1 MVLIMTV
8 KEGTWSAST
17 STGTSAETGSSIAA
31 LPADLLESIL
41 LYTVQTPKDLA
52 TCALTCKAFAKRISC
67 PNILWRA
74 IAVHRYGLEVAEASE
89 TLYCCIYDNDWKALV
104 TDNNRKGALP
114 TLSDPKPCFY
124 SANRTH
130 YFFCCLIVAVKW
142 NRLKGQ
148 IRIYIDARGESD
160 LPPPYGSS
168 VRVKVGCEEFGTEMI
183 ARGRWVSELSEEE
196 TRPGHYKG
204 YLAFPQDAFID
215 AGTYMFCYDDQGF
228 PTMEEYGS
236 VPIMTV
242 PAWRGLSD
250 AFICS
255 SRAANT
261 EMQARRTYSTRAS
274 PFAKDTPES
283 EHARWKKWVSKA
295 TLERHTKRIF
305 FGGERQPQWWV

>member
-1 MVLIMTV
+1 MVLITEM
-8 KEGTWSAST
+8 KEETSSTST
-17 STGTSAETGSSIAA
+17 STGASAGTCSSSIAA
-31 LPADLLESIL
+31 LPADLLEIVL
-41 LYTVQTPKDLA
+41 LYTVQTPRDLA
-52 TCALTCKAFAKRISC
+52 ACALTCKAFSKAASC

-89 TLYCCIYDNDWKALV
+89 TLYCCLYDNDWKALV
-104 TDNNRKGALP
+104 TDNNMKGALP
-114 TLSDPKPCFY
+114 TLSDPKPCYY
-124 SANRTH
+124 SGNRTH

-160 LPPPYGSS
+160 LASPHGSS
-168 VRVKVGCEEFGTEMI
+168 IRMKGGCEGFESEMTTW
-183 ARGRWVSELSEEE
+183 GQWVSELSQEA
-196 TRPGHYKG
+196 PGHYKG
-204 YLAFPQDAFID
+204 YLAFPRDAFM
-215 AGTYMFCYDDQGF
+215 ATGTYVFCYDDQRF

-242 PAWRGLSD
+242 PARGGLSD
-250 AFICS
+250 AFISS
-255 SRAANT
+255 SRIANS
-261 EMQARRTYSTRAS
+261 ERQARRTYSTRAS